1 MTYTTQTILDNVA
14 QGLTTAADTLV
25 FLNFKSRNDL
35 DSSAPFNANRIALKA
50 ESIDIN
56 TTRTVPS
63 FPLPFSGAITGE
75 STTLAIDLGMAT
87 KNISISGII
96 TEQVITKIDDSDN
109 TYTVKM
115 TAHEV
120 AQLLHASVDSSFI
133 QTQQNI
139 GELIILMPSRVN
151 NSYELHDGI
160 TSETPVD
167 ELPLVPFTFSSRTV
181 DQENS
186 LRASNFPDPVTGS
199 NSGKGVEGFIQ
210 TFGTNIV
217 GGQPFITFNLTFEV
231 ALVPLGSGR

>member
-1 MTYTTQTILDNVA
+1 M
-14 QGLTTAADTLV
+14 
-25 FLNFKSRNDL
+25 
-35 DSSAPFNANRIALKA
+35 
-50 ESIDIN
+50 
-56 TTRTVPS
+56 
-63 FPLPFSGAITGE
+63 
-75 STTLAIDLGMAT
+75 AIDLGMAT